1 MNLTGYSTS
10 EAHFIFNN
18 EIYDQ
23 IDGISMGSPVALILA
38 TLFIGCHGKY
48 WIEKAEVVKPTFCKR
63 YVDDIF
69 AMFESKLDAETFY
82 TYLNTKYKNIK
93 ST

>member
-38 TLFIGCHGKY
+38 TLFIGCNGKY

-82 TYLNTKYKNIK
+82 TYLNTKHKNIK